1 MDMSNH
7 VSFRVEPVLI
17 VMEYVRMGN
26 LGDFLRNNRHNNMNN
41 PYDRKRRLL
50 TLRDLTTFALNVSQG
65 MRFISSKRVRRWF

>member
-41 PYDRKRRLL
+41 SYDRKRRLL

-65 MRFISSKRVRRWF
+65 MRFISSKRVRR

>member
-26 LGDFLRNNRHNNMNN
+26 LGDFLRNNRHNMNN

-65 MRFISSKRVRRWF
+65 MRFISSKRVRR

>member
-41 PYDRKRRLL
+41 PYDRKRQLL

-65 MRFISSKRVRRWF
+65 MRFISSKRVRR

>member
-1 MDMSNH
+1 MSSH
-7 VSFRVEPVLI
+7 VFFRVEPVLI
-17 VMEYVRMGN
+17 VMEYLRMGN

-65 MRFISSKRVRRWF
+65 MRFISSKRVRR